1 MEIYLDTAQREE
13 IELGFALGCVAGV
26 TTNPTILARA
36 GTSLERFIA
45 EVAAPSRN
53 RTFLVQVAMG
63 SKDDMVREAK
73 DLAARAANLVI
84 KIPVMEPGI
93 AAVRTL
99 TDLGIR
105 TALTL
110 VFSRTQAI
118 AAACAGASFVAPF
131 VGRLD
136 DIDSDG
142 VGLVRSIHET
152 FSLQRAGTRIIA
164 ASVRGSGSA
173 SSGGFGCHGRR
184 APRGAGH
191 GRVSFDG
198 AMAPEPSRE
207 PLGPGGG
214 QAGPGQRQDRSPP
227 GGPSRT

>member
-84 KIPVMEPGI
+84 KIPVTEPGI

-164 ASVRGSGSA
+164 ASVRGSRSVSELFAAGADVVTMPLAVLRLMLVHPLSDRGLEMFA
-173 SSGGFGCHGRR
+173 RD
-184 APRGAGH
+184 GAGLQKH
-191 GRVSFDG
+191 E
-198 AMAPEPSRE
+198 AA
-207 PLGPGGG
+207 
-214 QAGPGQRQDRSPP
+214 RSL
-227 GGPSRT
+227 